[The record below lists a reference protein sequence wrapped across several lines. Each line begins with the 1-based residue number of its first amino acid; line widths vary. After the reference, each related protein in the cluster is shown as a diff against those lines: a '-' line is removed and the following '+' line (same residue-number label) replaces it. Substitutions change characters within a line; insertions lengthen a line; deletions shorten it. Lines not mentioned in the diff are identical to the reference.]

1 MESQGSVRPTDD
13 RAQTVGA
20 CAPTVLLI
28 LGREIQAHNGNTTGS
43 QPARWGELV
52 IGTGVN
58 KAEVEYA
65 VMLAV
70 LEFQTEFMKSN
81 YSRVQVQ
88 VFDELIEVTL
98 TRNAPIPAEEELAK
112 SPGGQTLLRQFHQAL
127 FDSCRELL
135 RAKIERAIGAKVESI
150 ISDLDLTAGKST
162 LLIRGKYKTGTF

>member
-1 MESQGSVRPTDD
+1 M
-13 RAQTVGA
+13 
-20 CAPTVLLI
+20 
-28 LGREIQAHNGNTTGS
+28 
-43 QPARWGELV
+43 
-52 IGTGVN
+52 IGTGIN

-70 LEFQTEFMKSN
+70 LDFQTEFMKSH

-88 VFDELIEVTL
+88 VFDELIKVTL
-98 TRNAPIPAEEELAK
+98 TRSAPIPAEEELAK
-112 SPGGQTLLRQFHQAL
+112 SPGGQTLLRQFHQAM

-162 LLIRGKYKTGTF
+162 LLIRGKYKTGTS